1 MANFLDKVKDTGNKL
16 LGAELVGLS
25 KWEKLRH
32 TKDDLE
38 FFLNFNIAEIQY
50 LTNEGQQRSIVCT
63 SNTSLVNAF
72 NTKKQADK
80 QAFTKENSVGIKTK
94 DRSSVDTWDLIANK
108 RKTVNLSSWQ
118 IVNFIT
124 ISPDNILILDK
135 IFNELLKK

>member
-16 LGAELVGLS
+16 LEAELVGLS

-63 SNTSLVNAF
+63 SNTSLVNVF

-108 RKTVNLSSWQ
+108 RKTVSLSSWQ

>member
-16 LGAELVGLS
+16 LEAELVGLS

-63 SNTSLVNAF
+63 
-72 NTKKQADK
+72 KKQADK
-80 QAFTKENSVGIKTK
+80 QSFTKQSSAGIKTK

-108 RKTVNLSSWQ
+108 RKTVSLSSWQ